1 MCWLSSPPPGPQ
13 RAAPKADPRCPTLLA
28 RRQSKA
34 MDWPGCESVA
44 PGLTSG
50 EGTEIIHCS
59 GMRVC
64 LRRLQAEDRP
74 LLQDF
79 LAQIDSYDLQMRFF
93 AGFRRVPPTLLD
105 FLIRIDREHRTVLV
119 AIDDRSRGQAHILA
133 VAHAHAYP
141 RGEAAE
147 IALLVRPHL
156 KGSGFGS
163 LLLDRLITQCR
174 ERGVARLEADVLGQN
189 ARMLGLARKYGFRRE
204 AAEGGT
210 VRLALELTPVA
221 A

>member
-1 MCWLSSPPPGPQ
+1 
-13 RAAPKADPRCPTLLA
+13 
-28 RRQSKA
+28 
-34 MDWPGCESVA
+34 MDWPGA
-44 PGLTSG
+44 
-50 EGTEIIHCS
+50 EIIHCS
-59 GMRVC
+59 GRRVC

-93 AGFRRVPPTLLD
+93 AGFRSVPPTLLD
-105 FLIRIDREHRTVLV
+105 FLMRIDREHRTVLV
-119 AIDDRSRGQAHILA
+119 AIDDRSHHGQAHILA
-133 VAHAHAYP
+133 VAHAHAHP
-141 RGEAAE
+141 RGETAE
-147 IALLVRPHL
+147 IALLVRSDL
-156 KGSGFGS
+156 KGIGFGS

-174 ERGVARLEADVLGQN
+174 DRGVARLEADVLRQN
-189 ARMLGLARKYGFRRE
+189 ARMLRLARKYGFRKE

>member
-1 MCWLSSPPPGPQ
+1 
-13 RAAPKADPRCPTLLA
+13 
-28 RRQSKA
+28 

-44 PGLTSG
+44 PGLTSE
-50 EGTEIIHCS
+50 EGAEIIHCS
-59 GMRVC
+59 GMRLC
-64 LRRLQAEDRP
+64 LRRLQAEDRL

-105 FLIRIDREHRTVLV
+105 FLMRIDREHRTVLV

-147 IALLVRPHL
+147 IALLVRSDL
-156 KGSGFGS
+156 KGIGFGS

-189 ARMLGLARKYGFRRE
+189 ARMLGLARKYGFRKE

>member
-1 MCWLSSPPPGPQ
+1 
-13 RAAPKADPRCPTLLA
+13 
-28 RRQSKA
+28 
-34 MDWPGCESVA
+34 MDWPGCESV
-44 PGLTSG
+44 GG
-50 EGTEIIHCS
+50 R
-59 GMRVC
+59 RVC

-79 LAQIDSYDLQMRFF
+79 LARINSYDLQMRFF
-93 AGFRRVPPTLLD
+93 AGFRSVPPTLID
-105 FLIRIDREHRTVLV
+105 FLMRIDREHRTVLV
-119 AIDDRSRGQAHILA
+119 ALDDRGPGQAHMLA
-133 VAHAHAYP
+133 VAHAHAHP

-147 IALLVRPHL
+147 IALLVRSDL
-156 KGSGFGS
+156 KGIGFGS

-174 ERGVARLEADVLGQN
+174 DRGVGRLEADVLRQN
-189 ARMLGLARKYGFRRE
+189 ARMLRLARKYGFRKE